1 MALAFRKKKNNQILG
16 YCLKTKNIYLRQ
28 CLINE
33 YVCILGRGRYV
44 CEQCGIRCKKPS
56 MLKKHIRTHSNDRPY
71 TCSHCNFRY
80 TLYICNDTP
89 RLIINFRSFKT
100 KGNLTKH
107 MKSKSHTKNYTA
119 TSSGSSTALS
129 MSQSSESDTDDS
141 GMDSSGK
148 NFFVE

>member
-1 MALAFRKKKNNQILG
+1 MALAFRKKKQPNLG
-16 YCLKTKNIYLRQ
+16 LLFENEKYLLTTS
-28 CLINE
+28 LINE